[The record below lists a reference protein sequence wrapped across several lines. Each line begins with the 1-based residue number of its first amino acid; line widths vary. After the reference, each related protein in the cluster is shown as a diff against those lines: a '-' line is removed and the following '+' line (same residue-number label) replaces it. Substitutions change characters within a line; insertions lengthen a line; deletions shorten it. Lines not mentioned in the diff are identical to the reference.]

1 MLYLTIRTAGTL
13 AVSGKNDVLP
23 CSRTVSLDFSLKYN
37 SDKIDYHCISRYI
50 LLQLTYE
57 YTYIYIYGY
66 VFSLTIFFLYV
77 YVFERTFYY
86 WTLALWCRK
95 KKFQIHKATNEFF
108 LKYHRYYIIQ
118 KKYIWNIWYIL
129 IQLQLINTAYKK
141 INKISNL
148 SSYFEKKK
156 SCR

>member
-13 AVSGKNDVLP
+13 AVSGKNDFLP

-37 SDKIDYHCISRYI
+37 SDKIDSHCISRYL

-57 YTYIYIYGY
+57 YTYLYIYGY

-118 KKYIWNIWYIL
+118 KKYIWNIRYIL
-129 IQLQLINTAYKK
+129 IQLQLVNTTYLQKDK
-141 INKISNL
+141 
-148 SSYFEKKK
+148 
-156 SCR
+156 

>member
-13 AVSGKNDVLP
+13 AVSGKNDFLP

-57 YTYIYIYGY
+57 YTYLIYIWICI
-66 VFSLTIFFLYV
+66 FSYYIFLYV

-118 KKYIWNIWYIL
+118 KKYIWNIRYIL
-129 IQLQLINTAYKK
+129 IQLQLVNTTYLQKDK
-141 INKISNL
+141 
-148 SSYFEKKK
+148 
-156 SCR
+156 